1 MELSWTYCANIIFYL
16 EFQDPIIFGDSGINI
31 QLFHLLIQC
40 KHWKTV
46 PFQKTMPNSKR
57 RHILFKLPPM
67 VASPFS
73 LNSPLTNRRAM
84 LLFPT
89 PDSPSKTSFICFDFP
104 SGRALTTGGP
114 EVRPFG
120 RLFELMSMICKINLK
135 KKKMEPTVIW
145 NVRWTMQLL

>member
-1 MELSWTYCANIIFYL
+1 
-16 EFQDPIIFGDSGINI
+16 
-31 QLFHLLIQC
+31 
-40 KHWKTV
+40 
-46 PFQKTMPNSKR
+46 
-57 RHILFKLPPM
+57 
-67 VASPFS
+67 
-73 LNSPLTNRRAM
+73 M

-135 KKKMEPTVIW
+135 KKNGANSDLECKMNDAVALADRGGGKGSYPHLKNKAEKRKIHDLLCIYIIYGYIRFSSLEPTAQVNISD
-145 NVRWTMQLL
+145 